1 MNRKIKVA
9 AGIAVATVLGFAA
22 TSQGASPHFASVK
35 ASVAGNGDLVINV
48 RAAGL
53 GSNSTVTLQAEG
65 YAEATWGCI
74 NRGGKNP
81 GAENK
86 RTEGEGFDQSGV
98 FTSGRN
104 GSVKAALVV
113 EMPEMP
119 NDLSCPGN
127 MTTELLSVT
136 YSNLVVTEDVNGLT
150 ANPNDVSRSFY
161 P

>member
-9 AGIAVATVLGFAA
+9 AGIAITAVLGFAA

-53 GSNSTVTLQAEG
+53 GSNSTVTLHAEG

-86 RTEGEGFDQSGV
+86 RTEGSGFDESGV

-104 GSVKAALVV
+104 GSVKAALIV

-136 YSNLVVTEDVNGLT
+136 YSNLVVTEDINGLT